1 MTGLVRYVCLCCNG
15 ISSKSFIF
23 HLIENEIVHF
33 LDLWFGS
40 SNLISSKQEVFNKK
54 SYPLK
59 TLGSWK
65 TITRNRFLS
74 TGRSIRTGKMFVN
87 QEILFSIRL
96 EVFFKV
102 LSFSCIQSYIIHLL
116 WFVLLSILL
125 MAQYTVCKIMSYC

>member
-1 MTGLVRYVCLCCNG
+1 MKVSFLIIKKNKTLTGLVRYVCLCCNG

-65 TITRNRFLS
+65 SITRNRFLS

-102 LSFSCIQSYIIHLL
+102 YLSLVFNHIS
-116 WFVLLSILL
+116 SIFCDL
-125 MAQYTVCKIMSYC
+125 YC